1 MAFCSAGLHKKR
13 ALQGYGISLRY
24 FCRQKHTLRVPSD
37 PCHRQGVRKSAQQ
50 RAVKI
55 KFKKNQKFSKKEKR
69 ALDTKRA
76 WVIYSFSRRNEAAAS
91 RKGGQKSLKKIK
103 KINKALDKLV
113 KSVLISFSPSVKT
126 VDTSSLKRKS
136 VKEKERQDSRR
147 RRKFPSVWKSFSS
160 IERMPA
166 EPRKRFCKRRPEPG
180 GSGCSYQF
188 IGWDG

>member
-1 MAFCSAGLHKKR
+1 MAFCSARLHKNR

-37 PCHRQGVRKSAQQ
+37 PLPQAGRAQKRTVKSPSLRSKLAAWRRHAGSLPQAGTCVKAHSKISRVCGANSQRGADTQDPCHRQGVRFCAQQ

-91 RKGGQKSLKKIK
+91 RKGRQKASKK
-103 KINKALDKLV
+103 
-113 KSVLISFSPSVKT
+113 
-126 VDTSSLKRKS
+126 
-136 VKEKERQDSRR
+136 
-147 RRKFPSVWKSFSS
+147 
-160 IERMPA
+160 
-166 EPRKRFCKRRPEPG
+166 
-180 GSGCSYQF
+180 
-188 IGWDG
+188 